1 MVNSKVVPTNV
12 SGDDGQFMKISTNL
26 IWLSAFLTDYTDAMP
41 CATGV
46 YHVDLEDAGQSILT
60 IAFRTPNKR
69 DVFSCFLISMLLKYL
84 G

>member
-46 YHVDLEDAGQSILT
+46 YHVDLEDARQSILT
-60 IAFRTPNKR
+60 AFRAPNKR
-69 DVFSCFLISMLLKYL
+69 DVFSCFLISMSLKYF